1 MKGQAYV
8 KLVSEADTAYV
19 DLNEYGI
26 TLVRGWREALL
37 TPTSTKD
44 YVTND
49 SRLENGV
56 SVLASPTYCKQDKR
70 DVSITFFLEGS
81 TEDDYIEKY
90 RNFLNKVAYQGQ
102 ICFKVPALKTVYKF
116 VYSSCSSYGD
126 YGLKR
131 GNFTM
136 KFTEY
141 NPTDRETV

>member
-1 MKGQAYV
+1 MKGQAYI

-19 DLNEYGI
+19 DLGEYGI

-37 TPTSTKD
+37 TPAPVKD

-49 SRLENGV
+49 SRTEDGIA
-56 SVLASPTYCKQDKR
+56 VLATPVYCKQNKR
-70 DVSITFFLEGS
+70 DISLSFFLEGDS
-81 TEDDYIEKY
+81 ESDYIGKY
-90 RNFLNKVAYQGQ
+90 QNFLSKIAYQGQ
-102 ICFKVPALKTVYKF
+102 ICLKVPQLKTVYKF

-131 GNFTM
+131 GNFTI

-141 NPTDRETV
+141 DPTDRETV